1 MMNIMPLWSPSSCH
15 EDGLCKSH
23 TARSPLLWLRR
34 EQQRGPD
41 LQMSHCA
48 GINSHCWSKPRL
60 GAQLWAAFHSSLLPG
75 VFWFVSRLWNQ
86 TCCFCN
92 LNILTRDNLTPCLLP
107 TVLHCLKTKELLEE
121 QLQAS
126 TPARGAWLLGK
137 A

>member
-1 MMNIMPLWSPSSCH
+1 MKINLN
-15 EDGLCKSH
+15 KN
-23 TARSPLLWLRR
+23 
-34 EQQRGPD
+34 
-41 LQMSHCA
+41 HCA

-75 VFWFVSRLWNQ
+75 VFWFVSGPWHE